1 MQLPTRRRVL
11 AVLAVAGATIAAIA
25 PATPAIAAPPA
36 ADATASALLDAF
48 ATHQIVAL
56 GQVHD
61 LRQEDDFI
69 LDLLRHPRFAATVDS
84 IVVEFG
90 NARFQS
96 RVDRYIAGRHVARSA
111 LQHAWRDTVGTAPG
125 DHDGAARFYL
135 AVRHLNRTLPRTD
148 RIRMR
153 LGDPAFDWSK
163 LRRASQVFR
172 AGGRRDAVFAS
183 TAERE
188 ARAGRHVLLL
198 SGFGHFLRSAPGG
211 RQTGNALE
219 RLERGARGRVWTV
232 LPYGGVPKQQDDF
245 ERRFITPL
253 PSVAIQPLT
262 GELGHLPANRFLPR
276 RLIPGP
282 GLALRDLADALISF
296 GPCAQLRFAKLS
308 RAPFRDRAYLRE
320 LDRRNRILSGQPF
333 VMPALP
339 SPSAPYCPGSA

>member
-1 MQLPTRRRVL
+1 
-11 AVLAVAGATIAAIA
+11 
-25 PATPAIAAPPA
+25 
-36 ADATASALLDAF
+36 
-48 ATHQIVAL
+48 
-56 GQVHD
+56 
-61 LRQEDDFI
+61 
-69 LDLLRHPRFAATVDS
+69 
-84 IVVEFG
+84 
-90 NARFQS
+90 
-96 RVDRYIAGRHVARSA
+96 
-111 LQHAWRDTVGTAPG
+111 
-125 DHDGAARFYL
+125 
-135 AVRHLNRTLPRTD
+135 
-148 RIRMR
+148 MR

-163 LRRASQVFR
+163 LRRASQVFH

-262 GELGHLPANRFLPR
+262 GELGHLPANRFLARP
-276 RLIPGP
+276 LIPSRGV
-282 GLALRDLADALISF
+282 ALRDLADALISF
-296 GPCAQLRFAKLS
+296 GPCARLRFAKLS

-320 LDRRNRILSGQPF
+320 LDRRNRILYGRPF

-339 SPSAPYCPGSA
+339 SPNAPYCPGSA

>member
-1 MQLPTRRRVL
+1 MQLPTRRDLL
-11 AVLAVAGATIAAIA
+11 AVIVATIAAIA
-25 PATPAIAAPPA
+25 ATTPALAAPTPA
-36 ADATASALLDAF
+36 DTTASALLDAF

-69 LDLLRHPRFAATVDS
+69 VELFRHPRFAETVDS

-96 RVDRYIAGRHVARSA
+96 RVDRYIAGRHVSRHA
-111 LQHAWRDTVGTAPG
+111 LQHAWRDPVGTAPG
-125 DHDGAARFYL
+125 DHDGAAGFYL
-135 AVRHLNRTLPRTD
+135 AVRRLNRTLPRTD
-148 RIRMR
+148 RIRVR

-163 LRRASQVFR
+163 LRRASQLFHAGARR
-172 AGGRRDAVFAS
+172 AAVFAS
-183 TAERE
+183 PAERE

-219 RLERGARGRVWTV
+219 RLEPGARGRVWTV

-245 ERRFITPL
+245 ERRFIPPL
-253 PSVAIQPLT
+253 PSLAIQPLT
-262 GELGHLPANRFLPR
+262 GELGDLPANRFLARP
-276 RLIPGP
+276 LIPGRV
-282 GLALRDLADALISF
+282 LALRDLADALISF

-308 RAPFRDRAYLRE
+308 RAPFRDRAYVRE
-320 LDRRNRILSGQPF
+320 LDRRNRILYGRPF
-333 VMPALP
+333 VMPVLP
-339 SPSAPYCPGSA
+339 SPNAPYCPGSA

>member
-1 MQLPTRRRVL
+1 MQLPTRCDLL
-11 AVLAVAGATIAAIA
+11 AVLVATIAAIA
-25 PATPAIAAPPA
+25 PTTSALAAPTP

-69 LDLLRHPRFAATVDS
+69 LDLLRHPRFADTVDS

-96 RVDRYIAGRHVARSA
+96 RVDRYIAGGHVSRRA
-111 LQHAWRDTVGTAPG
+111 LQHAWRDPVGTAPG

-135 AVRHLNRTLPRTD
+135 AVRRLNRTLPRTD

-188 ARAGRHVLLL
+188 ARAGRRVLLL
-198 SGFGHFLRSAPGG
+198 SGFGHFLRSAPSG
-211 RQTGNALE
+211 RETGNALE
-219 RLERGARGRVWTV
+219 RLERGAPGRVWTV
-232 LPYGGVPKQQDDF
+232 LPYGGVPEQDDF
-245 ERRFITPL
+245 ERRFIRPL
-253 PSVAIQPLT
+253 ARVAMQPLT
-262 GELGHLPANRFLPR
+262 GELGDLPANRFLPR
-276 RLIPGP
+276 PLIPGR

-320 LDRRNRILSGQPF
+320 LDRRNRILFGRPF
-333 VMPALP
+333 VMPVLP
-339 SPSAPYCPGSA
+339 SPNAPYCPGSA

>member
-1 MQLPTRRRVL
+1 MQILTRRRVPAL
-11 AVLAVAGATIAAIA
+11 LAVAAAAIAAIA
-25 PATPAIAAPPA
+25 TTTPALAAPTP

-69 LDLLRHPRFAATVDS
+69 LDLLHHPRFAATIDS

-96 RVDRYIAGRHVARSA
+96 RVDRYIAGGHVSRRA
-111 LQHAWRDTVGTAPG
+111 LQHAWRDPVCTAPG
-125 DHDGAARFYL
+125 DHDGAAPFYV
-135 AVRHLNRTLPRTD
+135 AVRRLNRTFPRTD

-163 LRRASQVFR
+163 LRRAGQLFR
-172 AGGRRDAVFAS
+172 AGAQRDAVFAS

-198 SGFGHFLRSAPGG
+198 SGFGHFLRSAPG
-211 RQTGNALE
+211 RPQTGNAPE
-219 RLERGARGRVWTV
+219 RLERGAPGRVWTV
-232 LPYGGVPKQQDDF
+232 LPYGGVPQRQDDF
-245 ERRFITPL
+245 ERRFISPL
-253 PSVAIQPLT
+253 PSVALQPLA
-262 GELGHLPANRFLPR
+262 GELGDLPATRFLTRP
-276 RLIPGP
+276 LSPGA
-282 GLALRDLADALISF
+282 GLALRDLGDALISF

-320 LDRRNRILSGQPF
+320 LDRRNRILFGRPF
-333 VMPALP
+333 VMPVLP
-339 SPSAPYCPGSA
+339 SPNAPYCPGSA

>member
-1 MQLPTRRRVL
+1 MQLHTRRLVP
-11 AVLAVAGATIAAIA
+11 AVLVATMAAIA
-25 PATPAIAAPPA
+25 LATPARAAPTPG
-36 ADATASALLDAF
+36 DPTASALLDAF

-61 LRQEDDFI
+61 LRQEDEFI
-69 LDLLRHPRFAATVDS
+69 LDLVRHPRFAETVDS

-96 RVDRYIAGRHVARSA
+96 RVDRYIAGGHVSRRA

-125 DHDGAARFYL
+125 DHDGAAPFYV
-135 AVRHLNRTLPRTD
+135 AVRRLNRTLPRSD
-148 RIRMR
+148 RVRVR

-163 LRRASQVFR
+163 LRRAGQVFR

-198 SGFGHFLRSAPGG
+198 SGFGHFLRSATGG
-211 RQTGNALE
+211 RETGNALQ
-219 RLERGARGRVWTV
+219 RLERGAPGRVWTV

-245 ERRFITPL
+245 ERRFITPF
-253 PSVAIQPLT
+253 PSAGMQPLT
-262 GELGHLPANRFLPR
+262 GELGDLPANRFLARP
-276 RLIPGP
+276 LIPDP
-282 GLALRDLADALISF
+282 GLVLRDVADALISF

-320 LDRRNRILSGQPF
+320 LDRRNRILYGRPF
-333 VMPALP
+333 VMPVLP
-339 SPSAPYCPGSA
+339 SPNAPYCPGSA